1 MTLNI
6 PWYLWVLIYT
16 GVACSIASVFTSRAS
31 MKAWRERNIE
41 RPNQLDKLTLLL
53 SCFGWAL
60 TTGLGLVCMAIFP
73 S

>member
-6 PWYLWVLIYT
+6 PWYLWVLIYA
-16 GVACSIASVFTSRAS
+16 GVACSITSVFTSRAS

-41 RPNQLDKLTLLL
+41 RSDQLDKLTLLL

-60 TTGLGLVCMAIFP
+60 ATGLGLVCMAIF
-73 S
+73 SR

>member
-16 GVACSIASVFTSRAS
+16 GVACSITSVFTSRAS

-41 RPNQLDKLTLLL
+41 RSDQLDKLTLLL

-60 TTGLGLVCMAIFP
+60 ATGLGLVCMAIF
-73 S
+73 SR

>member
-31 MKAWRERNIE
+31 MNAWEKRNIE
-41 RPNQLDKLTLLL
+41 KSDQLDKLTLLL

-60 TTGLGLVCMAIFP
+60 ATGLGLVCMAIF
-73 S
+73 SR